1 MKNLIILGILI
12 LMGVPCAFSQP
23 QHKYSPQIEESIK
36 PELEVLAVEK
46 RAGYECRYVEFSTEA
61 TERIK
66 AYVLVPDKA
75 SRRRKCPA
83 LVMLHDHGARF
94 DIGKEKLVRPM
105 TKVLECHEN
114 DHIARSSEQWIDKY
128 FDGVYLADSLASLGY
143 VVLVADALYWGERS
157 SDDAQRWSELTYGNQ
172 ESATRTDDRCLDMK
186 AKKDTLK
193 ALKNRIYESQRSVY
207 DSLMKTNIIWAEKIL
222 RDDVAAVSLLAS
234 MPFVDKSNIG
244 AFGFSMGAHRCW
256 LLSAFCED
264 VKCGVALS
272 WMTTLDR
279 ADEMTPSDY
288 SMAIMPMRE
297 HLDFGDIGIFLAPKP
312 MLFLNGDSDHLF
324 PKEKVQKAFEKL
336 QGYYTEYPDRLQT
349 EFFKGGHH
357 CGKAVQTKIV
367 SWLAENL

>member
-1 MKNLIILGILI
+1 MSSSSSQEQSVRSNPPQICRMKNVIITGILI

-23 QHKYSPQIEESIK
+23 QHKYSPEIVESIK

-114 DHIARSSEQWIDKY
+114 DHIARSSEQWVDKY
-128 FDGVYLADSLASLGY
+128 FDGIYLADSLASLGY
-143 VVLVADALYWGERS
+143 IVLVADALYWGERS

-207 DSLMKTNIIWAEKIL
+207 DSLMKTNVIW
-222 RDDVAAVSLLAS
+222 V
-234 MPFVDKSNIG
+234 
-244 AFGFSMGAHRCW
+244 
-256 LLSAFCED
+256 
-264 VKCGVALS
+264 
-272 WMTTLDR
+272 
-279 ADEMTPSDY
+279 
-288 SMAIMPMRE
+288 
-297 HLDFGDIGIFLAPKP
+297 
-312 MLFLNGDSDHLF
+312 
-324 PKEKVQKAFEKL
+324 
-336 QGYYTEYPDRLQT
+336 
-349 EFFKGGHH
+349 
-357 CGKAVQTKIV
+357 
-367 SWLAENL
+367 